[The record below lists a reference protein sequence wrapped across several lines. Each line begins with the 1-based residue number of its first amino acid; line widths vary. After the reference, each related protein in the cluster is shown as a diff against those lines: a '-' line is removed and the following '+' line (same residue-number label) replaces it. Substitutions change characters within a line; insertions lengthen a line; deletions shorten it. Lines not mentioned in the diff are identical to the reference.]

1 VGVNAWIVFNGSV
14 KDGSCGLPRL
24 LSGFQI
30 LLNCC
35 VCIWVPGSV
44 VYGKSITERCL
55 QGLDAK
61 LHQGSRATD
70 LIYYVQ

>member
-30 LLNCC
+30 LNCC

-44 VYGKSITERCL
+44 VYGMR
-55 QGLDAK
+55 
-61 LHQGSRATD
+61 
-70 LIYYVQ
+70 V